1 MGMNDDGTPETKRA
15 QIRTII
21 LDLLR
26 EHEES
31 EDGLPTQGRIL
42 FYELE
47 QRSLAKKPDP
57 DDLRRHR
64 RRSRG
69 FPPGEQ
75 DIIDELKRMRDDG
88 IIPWEWIIDLERT
101 VAVWEYFPTVEAF
114 LNAQLDQFRLNPWE
128 PDLPPLILTEAK
140 GVAAVLERIAYEYC
154 CPISGLKGHA
164 GGHLQLQIAP
174 LLADNA
180 SARSFISA
188 TSTKVETTSRTILT
202 RCSCKR
208 PDGRSSGCGSDLPKN
223 RSTRKKLNRSGKL
236 TGARSTSSHVKPM
249 SAKRSDK
256 PASLI
261 WSGRRSKHACAV
273 DAVAGHS
280 EAFRNASGV

>member
-1 MGMNDDGTPETKRA
+1 
-15 QIRTII
+15 
-21 LDLLR
+21 
-26 EHEES
+26 
-31 EDGLPTQGRIL
+31 
-42 FYELE
+42 
-47 QRSLAKKPDP
+47 
-57 DDLRRHR
+57 
-64 RRSRG
+64 
-69 FPPGEQ
+69 
-75 DIIDELKRMRDDG
+75 MRDDG

-223 RSTRKKLNRSGKL
+223 RSTRKKIEPIWKIDGREKHKQPRQAYECEALGQAGIIDLVRQTL
-236 TGARSTSSHVKPM
+236 EARL
-249 SAKRSDK
+249 RR
-256 PASLI
+256 
-261 WSGRRSKHACAV
+261 GRRGRTLRSV
-273 DAVAGHS
+273 QERERRLIRAGDCKS
-280 EAFRNASGV
+280 TR